1 MRERLLLWT
10 TVTAWWL
17 LMGGVWITQYLTM
30 AAAEGQAVD
39 AAHVATMQLASA
51 LLWVPLTL
59 GLLWMVRRRPVQRGD
74 LLPALAWLAL
84 GVAGVVVV
92 RAAAVAAFNPFVHW
106 YPGAVPGWPELLRVS
121 AFNNV
126 PMAWMIVGVLHAIV
140 FAGRA
145 RRAETREKLL
155 HQARLRSLA
164 AQLEPH
170 FLFNALNSTA
180 ELVHRDPDAA
190 DRMLVNLATLLRTSL
205 ARDGGQEV
213 ALADELALLDHYL
226 DIEKV
231 RLGPRLRVDWNVA
244 ADVLQARVP
253 PLILQPLVENA
264 VRHAVARR
272 TTPGLIRIVVQR
284 AGDRLLLQ
292 VADDGCADAAPRPA
306 AADGTGIGLRN
317 TRERLQALY
326 GAAHRFDFD
335 GECGDGTAVRMEI
348 PFRTAVAA

>member
-1 MRERLLLWT
+1 
-10 TVTAWWL
+10 
-17 LMGGVWITQYLTM
+17 
-30 AAAEGQAVD
+30 
-39 AAHVATMQLASA
+39 
-51 LLWVPLTL
+51 
-59 GLLWMVRRRPVQRGD
+59 
-74 LLPALAWLAL
+74 
-84 GVAGVVVV
+84 
-92 RAAAVAAFNPFVHW
+92 
-106 YPGAVPGWPELLRVS
+106 
-121 AFNNV
+121 
-126 PMAWMIVGVLHAIV
+126 
-140 FAGRA
+140 
-145 RRAETREKLL
+145 
-155 HQARLRSLA
+155 
-164 AQLEPH
+164 
-170 FLFNALNSTA
+170 
-180 ELVHRDPDAA
+180 
-190 DRMLVNLATLLRTSL
+190 MLVNLATLLRTSL